1 MSVADLVAEH
11 GSPLWL
17 VDLDRVRER
26 LRAFRSAWL
35 AAWPDVEIAY
45 AYRANRLPAILRAVA
60 AEGAGHQVAGEV
72 EYGLARRVA
81 NAPGDA
87 ILVDGPAKPP
97 ALLERAALDGA
108 LVIADSGAD
117 VERAAAA
124 GVRRL
129 GLRVAVPGAGVGVSR
144 FGVSPPEVPAVVRR
158 AAAVGRRVRV
168 LAAHLVSTGFA
179 RPPTEH
185 SRLAATVTTEWP
197 LPTARFTATA
207 RTLATLAVRMRAV
220 AVDLG
225 GGFPAAPAVR
235 AHARAVAGALGGAG
249 FDGRLILEP
258 GRAIVGDAVDLAC
271 TVRAVKRLADG
282 TRCVI
287 ADAGTNLVPGALW
300 RWPRVEAVAA
310 GDAATS
316 PALVAGPLNL
326 VADVLHPAADLPAV
340 DEGDLLLVRGVG
352 AYQQV
357 VGPGSGE
364 PRPATV
370 ARDQGRWH
378 LAERRATL
386 DDLLAGDVEVPAS
399 AGARGREE
407 RA

>member
-1 MSVADLVAEH
+1 VSVAGLVAEH

-45 AYRANRLPAILRAVA
+45 PYRANRLPALLRAVA
-60 AEGAGHQVAGEV
+60 AEGAGHQVAGEA

-81 NAPGDA
+81 GAPGEA
-87 ILVDGPAKPP
+87 ILVDGPAKSP
-97 ALLERAALDGA
+97 ALLERAARDGA

-129 GLRVAVPGAGVGVSR
+129 GLRVGVPGAGIGVSR
-144 FGVSPPEVPAVVRR
+144 FGVPPAEVPAVIRR
-158 AAAVGRRVRV
+158 AAAVGRAVRV

-179 RPPTEH
+179 RPLTEH
-185 SRLAATVTTEWP
+185 SRLATTVTIEWP
-197 LPTARFTATA
+197 LPTARFVATA
-207 RTLATLAVRMRAV
+207 RALATLAVRVRAV

-225 GGFPAAPAVR
+225 GSFPAAPAVR
-235 AHARAVAGALGGAG
+235 GHARAVAGALGGAG

-300 RWPRVEAVAA
+300 RWPRIEAAA
-310 GDAATS
+310 GGDGAG

-326 VADVLHPAADLPAV
+326 ASDVLHPAADLPAV
-340 DEGDLLLVRGVG
+340 DVGDLLLVRGVG

-370 ARDQGRWH
+370 ALDHGRWR

-386 DDLLAGDVEVPAS
+386 DDLLAGDVADPAA
-399 AGARGREE
+399 AGARGQEE
-407 RA
+407 EP